1 MQQKSLRLRLLLLL
15 SVGVC
20 LLWGS
25 AAAWMFSNLRHELLL
40 MLDNRLI
47 ASTQMVAGI
56 AGQMSAQRPAAQ
68 AEAQLPALQT
78 APDWLSVIAR
88 DGVACEVSLVRGEV
102 QLQPLAR
109 TAGSPDFSSAPAELG
124 FGHAIKG
131 GKPWR
136 TYVLELNGLRIT
148 TADRLDVR
156 EHLVR
161 SMAFALLLPFVLVL
175 LGGLALTWWSL
186 NLGLRP
192 LQQLRQALAQR
203 PPRDPCAITVG
214 QDIQELAP
222 LVHTLNDLLTRM
234 DAAIEHERRWSAD
247 AAHELRTP
255 LAAIKTHVQVAQLQL
270 GQLGSST
277 ASGAPHNDARHSLE
291 AAHQG
296 IDQLHTT
303 LEQLLLLARV
313 ESGSTG
319 CCQGAAITQALQQAI
334 AQVQQAAKANNAH
347 ACGSQPAPAI
357 DADLPALANDT
368 TLALPPALLTCAV
381 RNLLDNAVQHHRGNQ
396 PIELRLQVQADAL
409 HISVHDQG
417 PGLTPEQC
425 TQALQRFWRHDHSRP
440 SSGLGLPVVQRI
452 AHSAG
457 GHVQLSSATTG
468 GLVAQLCFPIKKEA
482 AYAG

>member
-1 MQQKSLRLRLLLLL
+1 MKQKSLRLRLLLLL
-15 SVGVC
+15 SAGAC

-25 AAAWMFSNLRHELLL
+25 AAAWMFTSLRHELLL

-56 AGQMSAQRPAAQ
+56 ASQLAHPAHPPAPAAV
-68 AEAQLPALQT
+68 PA
-78 APDWLSVIAR
+78 PNWLSVIAR
-88 DGVACEVSLVRGEV
+88 DGVACEVSLVRGEIE
-102 QLQPLAR
+102 LQPLAR
-109 TAGSPDFSSAPAELG
+109 TAGSPDFSSPPAELG

-136 TYVLELNGLRIT
+136 TYVLQSGGLRIT

-161 SMAFALLLPFVLVL
+161 SMAFALLLPFVLML
-175 LGGLALTWWSL
+175 LGSLALTWWSL

-192 LQQLRQALAQR
+192 LQRLRQALAQR
-203 PPRDPCAITVG
+203 PPRDPSPIVAG

-222 LVHTLNDLLTRM
+222 LVHTLNDLLARM
-234 DAAIEHERRWSAD
+234 NAAIEHERRWSAD

-255 LAAIKTHVQVAQLQL
+255 LAAIKTNVQVAQLQL

-319 CCQGAAITQALQQAI
+319 RCQGAAITQALQQAI
-334 AQVQQAAKANNAH
+334 AQVQHAASP
-347 ACGSQPAPAI
+347 GTPAI
-357 DADLPALANDT
+357 HAELPALAPGT
-368 TLALPPALLTCAV
+368 CLALPPELLTCAV
-381 RNLLDNAVQHHRGNQ
+381 RNLLDNAMQHHQGCQ
-396 PIELRLQVQADAL
+396 PIALRLQVQANAL

-440 SSGLGLPVVQRI
+440 GSGLGLPVVQRI

-457 GHVQLSSATTG
+457 GQLQLSSAPEG
-468 GLVAQLCFPIKKEA
+468 GLVAQLHFPIKKEA
-482 AYAG
+482 ASA